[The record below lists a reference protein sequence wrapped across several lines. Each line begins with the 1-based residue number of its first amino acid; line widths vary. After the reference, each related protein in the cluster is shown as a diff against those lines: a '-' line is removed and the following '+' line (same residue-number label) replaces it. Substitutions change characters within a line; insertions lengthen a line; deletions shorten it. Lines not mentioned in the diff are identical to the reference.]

1 MELNILENDK
11 NKIVVEIKGEDH
23 SFCNALK
30 KELWGNKHVEAA
42 SYNIVHPLTASPV
55 IMVETDGEEKPM
67 TALTK
72 AVNGLRKQTEKFK
85 KDFKSEVR

>member
-1 MELNILENDK
+1 MKLKILEDK
-11 NKIVVEIKGEDH
+11 KTRLVLEVEGETH
-23 SFCNALK
+23 TFCNALK

-67 TALTK
+67 AALTK